1 MKQKNIL
8 KNRSNFNALFIQ
20 LPPSSSSPSAMLLI
34 CLYWALFT
42 PLVSVHSRVVLL
54 TTRSYSQKGAC
65 EYMMPIL
72 FLSWP
77 GSIKSCVFTLSLPM
91 RDYSRALIM
100 MKMSR

>member
-1 MKQKNIL
+1 MRLIL
-8 KNRSNFNALFIQ
+8 LS
-20 LPPSSSSPSAMLLI
+20 
-34 CLYWALFT
+34 CALFT

-54 TTRSYSQKGAC
+54 TTRSYSHKGAC

-91 RDYSRALIM
+91 RDYSCALIV
-100 MKMSR
+100 MKKRR